1 MSDDIPLGTLFLILA
16 LLIIMSAFFAGT
28 ETALMR
34 INKYRVRHLSRKGNK
49 GAILAEK
56 LLKQPDKL
64 IAFILFGNNLVNFV
78 AASIVGVVS
87 MQIGGPSGVAIGT
100 LLFTIIVLLFA
111 DSAPKTIAAIFPE
124 KIALPASHIYYP
136 LVKLMRPLLIIIN
149 AFTNILLRFLRVK
162 PSDNDEKL
170 TIDELKTLIDEGMTK
185 TSIDRQKIM
194 M

>member
-16 LLIIMSAFFAGT
+16 LLIVLSAFFAGT

-111 DSAPKTIAAIFPE
+111 D
-124 KIALPASHIYYP
+124 AL
-136 LVKLMRPLLIIIN
+136 V
-149 AFTNILLRFLRVK
+149 
-162 PSDNDEKL
+162 
-170 TIDELKTLIDEGMTK
+170 G
-185 TSIDRQKIM
+185 
-194 M
+194 

>member
-16 LLIIMSAFFAGT
+16 LLIILSAFFAGT

-124 KIALPASHIYYP
+124 K
-136 LVKLMRPLLIIIN
+136 
-149 AFTNILLRFLRVK
+149 
-162 PSDNDEKL
+162 
-170 TIDELKTLIDEGMTK
+170 
-185 TSIDRQKIM
+185 
-194 M
+194 